1 MSLGLSLAVA
11 VAFARTVLP
20 RAVRQLALHATDELY
35 QLTII
40 AWCLLGSWISGR
52 LVRSTQYDRGP
63 NRTWRLTAGVDTR
76 APARIH
82 SSILQPNSGNCAVR
96 RACQRSWAPL
106 SLG

>member
-40 AWCLLGSWISGR
+40 AWCLVGSWISGR
-52 LVRSTQYDRGP
+52 LVRSM
-63 NRTWRLTAGVDTR
+63 
-76 APARIH
+76 
-82 SSILQPNSGNCAVR
+82 
-96 RACQRSWAPL
+96 QRH
-106 SLG
+106 